1 MESLLVTK
9 SFPELSTAWEKS
21 VKPDANERELQ
32 ELYMSNMV
40 ATRDAYGEVLAE
52 LGEENAD
59 VVVLDADLSGSTKTS
74 IFAKKF
80 PDRFFNMGIAEANM
94 IGTASGLAAS
104 GKIPFAST
112 FAIFAVGRAWE
123 QVRQSVAYPKA
134 NVKIVA
140 THSGIT
146 VGEDGGSHQSVED
159 IAIMRAVPNMT
170 VIAPADGVETRQ
182 AIRAA
187 AALNGPVYLRLGRN
201 KVPTIFED
209 SYVFSIG
216 KGCQLRDGKDMT
228 FVSTG
233 LMSAQALAAADLL
246 LQEGIYARVIHI
258 ATIKPL
264 DDELITAAAS
274 ETGAIVTAEEHSII
288 GGLGGAVCELLAERF
303 PVPVKRVGIKDR
315 FGLSGKADEL
325 MKYFSLMPEDLAA
338 AAKEVLLRK

>member
-1 MESLLVTK
+1 
-9 SFPELSTAWEKS
+9 
-21 VKPDANERELQ
+21 
-32 ELYMSNMV
+32 MSNMI

-52 LGEENAD
+52 LGAENGN

-74 IFAKKF
+74 VFAKKF
-80 PDRFFNMGIAEANM
+80 PERFFNMGIAEANM
-94 IGTASGLAAS
+94 IGTAAGLAAA

-140 THSGIT
+140 THSGVT

-170 VIAPADGVETRQ
+170 VIVPADGVETKA

-187 AALNGPVYLRLGRN
+187 AAHNGPVYVRLGRN
-201 KVPTIFED
+201 KVPTVIPADATFT
-209 SYVFSIG
+209 IG
-216 KGCQLRDGKDMT
+216 KGCQLRDGNDLT
-228 FVSTG
+228 FVTTG
-233 LMSAQALAAADLL
+233 LMTAQALAAADLL
-246 LQEGIYARVIHI
+246 AARGVSARVVHI

-264 DDELITAAAS
+264 DEELIVAAAR

-288 GGLGGAVCELLAERF
+288 GGLGGAVAELLAEQC
-303 PVPVKRVGIKDR
+303 PVPVKRVGIRDR
-315 FGLSGKADEL
+315 FGLSGKAEEL
-325 MKYFSLMPEDLAA
+325 IKYFGLQPANLVEAA
-338 AAKEVLLRK
+338 EEILLKK